1 MESKFITLEY
11 KDYILVYSHYKS
23 ILNKENWARQS
34 RNIALHQSSRA
45 AEIAAA
51 WENIGLEY
59 YESLP
64 KSQRRFKILDHN
76 KWMQHWMLVK
86 IAGNN
91 D

>member
-34 RNIALHQSSRA
+34 RNIA
-45 AEIAAA
+45 
-51 WENIGLEY
+51 WENIGLQY